1 MAKDNDASA
10 ADNNYTTTMIRRR
23 TNESTTMMII
33 ITSLISYCMLPA
45 VTFAFISPS
54 PQEGIAS
61 RRKWILSDQY
71 TSSTTVTSALSTASS
86 TVLFGIKGF
95 RSWFQDQF
103 PNAVRNV
110 DVDEH
115 RCERIWTFISRV

>member
-23 TNESTTMMII
+23 TNESTTMMIF

-61 RRKWILSDQY
+61 RRKWIA
-71 TSSTTVTSALSTASS
+71 TSALSTASS
-86 TVLFGIKGF
+86 TALFGIKGF

-115 RCERIWTFISRV
+115 RCERSWTFISRV